1 MVDELFHL
9 LKRID
14 DTEDLDRIAE
24 RLQSS
29 FSLLVSA
36 VKDALMSK
44 KLIDVKRLV
53 REKLTHSIY
62 IKEEEGMKEYLPK
75 LEEIQDMDSLF
86 DDFLLKYYFIS
97 YLNYVLLKDIGKLT
111 GNETIASRFDEY
123 EKAYVKLISKA
134 TFKKLMSVFHQCP
147 NLKPTAPIGLPKV
160 LFHLND
166 FWQDRTILNWITT
179 FFSELSWFEWCL
191 LVELRKKCIV
201 VTYAI
206 FPSVLCDVLE
216 YLTSSAIEE
225 MFEKMGVCI
234 GLPENVYLSTI
245 TCPGVSE
252 GMQDYCSGC
261 TYIL

>member
-1 MVDELFHL
+1 MVDELIRL
-9 LKRID
+9 LKKID
-14 DTEDLDRIAE
+14 KTEDLERIADT
-24 RLQSS
+24 LQSS

-36 VKDALMSK
+36 VKNALMSK
-44 KLIDVKRLV
+44 NLVDVKRLV
-53 REKLTHSIY
+53 REKLMHSIC
-62 IKEEEGMKEYLPK
+62 IKEEEGIKDYLQK
-75 LEEIQDMDSLF
+75 LEEIRDMDSLF
-86 DDFLLKYYFIS
+86 DDFLLKYYFVS
-97 YLNYVLLKDIGKLT
+97 YLNYVLLKDIGKST
-111 GNETIASRFDEY
+111 GNETIASQFDNY
-123 EKAYVKLISKA
+123 EKKYVKLISKA

-166 FWQDRTILNWITT
+166 FWQDITILNWTTT
-179 FFSELSWFEWCL
+179 FFSEHSWFEWCL
-191 LVELRKKCIV
+191 LVELRQKCIV

-206 FPSVLCDVLE
+206 FPSVLSDVLE
-216 YLTSSAIEE
+216 YLTSSTIEE

-261 TYIL
+261 IHIL